1 MNKYIVIA
9 CAFFSLNAVSEELC
23 LNLNAGHGGRDG
35 GFMRDSI
42 LESQFV
48 LEVAKQLEPLLEA
61 QGIEVNNVRSAD
73 DYISLD
79 ERVDIVSNAPDCM
92 LINLHAEPGSE
103 GVYYKG
109 DENRDFA
116 KSIKDNLSVYIKQP
130 LAFKEKAYRELYG
143 KKAVYIN
150 LPLGDNSSPKSMA
163 GALYKSVLRAI

>member
-9 CAFFSLNAVSEELC
+9 CTFFSLNAVSEELC
-23 LNLNAGHGGRDG
+23 VNLNAGHGGRDS
-35 GFMRDSI
+35 GFMHNSI
-42 LESQFV
+42 MESQFV
-48 LEVAKQLEPLLEA
+48 LEVAQQLEPLLEA
-61 QGIEVNNVRSAD
+61 QGIEVNNVRKTD
-73 DYISLD
+73 DYISLN
-79 ERVDIVSNAPDCM
+79 ERVDIVSNDPGCM

-116 KSIKDNLSVYIKQP
+116 KRIKDSLSVYIEEP

-150 LPLGDNSSPKSMA
+150 LPLGDSSSPKGMA
-163 GALYKSVLRAI
+163 GALYKSVLQAI